1 MSPPD
6 DVTPPIP
13 KIPLPTPPIPPPLYT
28 SPYYP
33 PISPPTTQT
42 YLPPPRTKKKARWLI
57 WVLAS
62 IIFII
67 VLANVSSNRRQ
78 ALAAAPKLVEGA
90 HPNPAEATLYTFSS
104 EQQEVIDAFG
114 YPDSFSI
121 LFYYEE
127 FDPNYSGMVRD
138 ELWRYFSAGQAIVF
152 YNGELIASED
162 IIDPPTAWLP
172 TLYHPGMFTANAG
185 LEGVLASAG
194 VSDFFELPLEEAL
207 LDKGTL
213 YYAPGLSF
221 GLVDDCL
228 VYVETIL
235 VAEEGGSSD

>member
-1 MSPPD
+1 MSPPSD
-6 DVTPPIP
+6 APPAVPIGS
-13 KIPLPTPPIPPPLYT
+13 TPPIPPIIP
-28 SPYYP
+28 SPYRISIPPPAQLPYP
-33 PISPPTTQT
+33 PQ
-42 YLPPPRTKKKARWLI
+42 PRAKKKSWWLV
-57 WVLAS
+57 WVLA
-62 IIFII
+62 ILALII
-67 VLANVSSNRRQ
+67 VLASVSGNRRQ
-78 ALAAAPKLVEGA
+78 ALAAAPRLVEGA
-90 HPNPAEATLYTFSS
+90 QPNPAEAILYTYSA

-127 FDPNYSGMVRD
+127 FDPDYSGMVRD
-138 ELWRYFSAGQAIVF
+138 ELWRFFSAGQAIVF

-162 IIDPPTAWLP
+162 INDPPTTWLP
-172 TLYHPGMFTANAG
+172 TLYHPGMFTARAG